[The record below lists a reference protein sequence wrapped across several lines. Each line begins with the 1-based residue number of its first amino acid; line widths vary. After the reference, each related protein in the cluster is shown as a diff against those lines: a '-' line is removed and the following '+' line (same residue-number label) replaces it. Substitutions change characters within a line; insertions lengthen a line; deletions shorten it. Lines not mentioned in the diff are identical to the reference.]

1 MKYVYFA
8 FVLIQ
13 MMKSSQRVHEFQ
25 NILVLY
31 LEVLKGALCS
41 FGEEMFIRRGKKSL
55 MVLTELTDS
64 LFYFGSYL
72 QDPSLP
78 LRQLQTLF
86 QGTYSPLRTSC
97 FMGVIYTGDHGDIS
111 PLLF

>member
-25 NILVLY
+25 NILVLC

-55 MVLTELTDS
+55 MVLITELTDS

-72 QDPSLP
+72 QDSSLP
-78 LRQLQTLF
+78 
-86 QGTYSPLRTSC
+86 PC
-97 FMGVIYTGDHGDIS
+97 
-111 PLLF
+111 